1 MTGTMIDF
9 PGAPDPARDDVP
21 PPGTG
26 YGYLATPPDRA
37 TGPGVLVLHAWWGL
51 DQTFRDLC
59 DRLAGEGFVALAPD
73 LYGDGRS
80 VTTVEEAEARVGA
93 LDHVRAEQ
101 TLLGAVERLMGAP
114 EVAPHGLGV
123 IGFSMGANHGLW
135 LSGKRPD
142 DIVSTVIAYG
152 TGDVGE
158 GRSAVQAHF
167 APDDEWEPREGVDEM
182 VDELRA
188 AGRQV
193 EVYWYPGTKHWF
205 MEPDRPEYDAG
216 AAELAW
222 DRALAFLRARLSE
235 EAS

>member
-1 MTGTMIDF
+1 MIDF
-9 PGAPDPARDDVP
+9 PGALDPARDDAP
-21 PPGTG
+21 APGTG

-51 DQTFRDLC
+51 NETFRDLC

-73 LYGDGRS
+73 LYGDGGS

-101 TLLGAVERLMGAP
+101 ILLGAVERLTNAP
-114 EVAPHGLGV
+114 EVPPHGLGV

-152 TGDVGE
+152 TGEAGE
-158 GRSAVQAHF
+158 GRSAVQAHL

-182 VDELRA
+182 VGQLRA
-188 AGRQV
+188 AGRDV
-193 EVYWYPGTKHWF
+193 EVHWYPGTKHWF
-205 MEPDRPEYDAG
+205 MEPDRPEYDP
-216 AAELAW
+216 AAAQLAW
-222 DRALAFLRARLSE
+222 ERALAFLRAHLSE